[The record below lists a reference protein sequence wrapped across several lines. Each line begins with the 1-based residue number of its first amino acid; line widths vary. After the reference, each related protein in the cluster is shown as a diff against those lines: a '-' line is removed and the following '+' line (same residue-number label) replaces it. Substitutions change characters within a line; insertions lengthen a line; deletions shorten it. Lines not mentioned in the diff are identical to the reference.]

1 MGKADFFAAHGAL
14 DLRCDMVRHA
24 LHARRDAVLIRRMAI
39 LLVVTLLALQV
50 TGLLWQLPWSAWVAE
65 HRALL
70 SLVSITL
77 TLFTAAHQWCAQRR
91 LEESEDALLDL
102 VECRRA
108 Y

>member
-1 MGKADFFAAHGAL
+1 MRQIDFLTAHGAL

-24 LHARRDAVLIRRMAI
+24 LDVRRTAVLIRRTAI
-39 LLVVTLLALQV
+39 CLVVSLLALQV

-65 HRALL
+65 HRSLL
-70 SLVSITL
+70 SLASIAL

-91 LEESEDALLDL
+91 LEDSEDALLDL

>member
-1 MGKADFFAAHGAL
+1 MGQADFFSAYGAI
-14 DLRCDMVRHA
+14 DLRCDMARHA
-24 LHARRDAVLIRRMAI
+24 LRARRAAVLVRRVAI
-39 LLVVTLLALQV
+39 LLVVTLLALQI

-91 LEESEDALLDL
+91 LEESEDALLDF

-108 Y
+108 N